1 MGKEIRGLTP
11 AINGPFFNF
20 LSSPYQK
27 EIVQYL
33 ELITITRLTK
43 TLLKL
48 MHLYKTLNTSNLKP
62 YIKSVNF
69 RLKKK
74 RRAVGPMARNIEI
87 LNDKVLAQAFPEDL
101 EEIICLDCLSD
112 HVFNIP
118 LSSEDQLYIK
128 TKWETQISRLI
139 LNVDSKIV
147 NTEDGDAIF
156 DKLHVGSNQCSL
168 KKQKI
173 FKLKLKPYTVKCN
186 QPDHIDG
193 TLNIC
198 ALVKAVWECPENT
211 NLYKIKTLSAYIIP
225 SGIYAS
231 TEDLCTNF
239 CPKTYY
245 ECPTK
250 CDHSEDKK
258 MCTRGP
264 NANFYRRALEIRID
278 ATKLESWQK
287 RKIF

>member
-11 AINGPFFNF
+11 GINGPFFNF

-43 TLLKL
+43 TLLKR
-48 MHLYKTLNTSNLKP
+48 MPLYKTLNTSNLKP

-69 RLKKK
+69 RE
-74 RRAVGPMARNIEI
+74 RSMARNIEI
-87 LNDKVLAQAFPEDL
+87 LNDKVLAQAFHEDL
-101 EEIICLDCLSD
+101 EDIICLDCLSD
-112 HVFNIP
+112 HVFNIR

-128 TKWETQISRLI
+128 TKWETQIPRLI

-147 NTEDGDAIF
+147 YTEDGDAIF

-173 FKLKLKPYTVKCN
+173 FKPTLKQPYTVKGN
-186 QPDHIDG
+186 QLDHIGG
-193 TLNIC
+193 TPNVC

-225 SGIYAS
+225 SGFYAS
-231 TEDLCTNF
+231 TEGLCTKF
-239 CPKTYY
+239 SPKSYY
-245 ECPTK
+245 PCPTK
-250 CDHSEDKK
+250 CDHSKDKK
-258 MCTRGP
+258 MCKLGP
-264 NANFYRRALEIRID
+264 NRRATEIRID